1 MANEVLAARVI
12 FCDVAA
18 CDPCNEP
25 PRDIAGPGSVRG
37 RGGIVLPPGTDVF
50 VYAKDF
56 PVDGLILIFTAGPYD
71 RLRARV

>member
-18 CDPCNEP
+18 RDQCNEP
-25 PRDIAGPGSVRG
+25 LRGIAGPGSVRG
-37 RGGIVLPPGTDVF
+37 RGGIVLPPGTDDF
-50 VYAKDF
+50 VQAKDF
-56 PVDGLILIFTAGPYD
+56 PVDGLISIFTAGPCD